1 MERARFI
8 SHRGRKIFLLDCS
21 GCKALEIAA
30 IIAETARQVRSQP
43 LASVR
48 TVTVA
53 GGGRFDQ
60 ETIQQ
65 LKELTK
71 GNAPYVDRA
80 AVVGI
85 TGLYKVV
92 IMAVSVFSNR
102 NFHLFDTLDEALDY
116 LATD

>member
-8 SHRGRKIFLLDCS
+8 DYRGRRIFQLDCS
-21 GCKALEIAA
+21 GCTAQEITA
-30 IIAETARQVRSQP
+30 IIAETARQVRSEP

-60 ETIQQ
+60 ETIRQ

-85 TGLYKVV
+85 SGLYKVV
-92 IMAVSVFSNR
+92 IMAVSAFSRR
-102 NFHLFDTLDEALDY
+102 NFHLFDTLDEALDF
-116 LATD
+116 LAAD